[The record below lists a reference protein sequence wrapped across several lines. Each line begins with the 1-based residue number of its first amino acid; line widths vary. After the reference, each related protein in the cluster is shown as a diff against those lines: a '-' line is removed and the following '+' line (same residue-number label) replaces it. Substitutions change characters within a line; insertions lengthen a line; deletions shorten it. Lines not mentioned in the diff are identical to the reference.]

1 MSSVLIPCQCYTKSV
16 KTGSHDGLANIIFN
30 SKKATGSTRLSIF
43 YLLVKATRLLKNKT
57 KQNLPKYPDQ
67 EKTKKKQPQLKRGN
81 ARGLEVTAFPLLS
94 RICWLFDYLEK
105 RSGPNSK

>member
-1 MSSVLIPCQCYTKSV
+1 MSSVLIPCQCNTKSV

-30 SKKATGSTRLSIF
+30 SKKATGSTRLSIYLFF

-57 KQNLPKYPDQ
+57 KQTCQNTLIRK
-67 EKTKKKQPQLKRGN
+67 KTKKKQPQLKRGN

-94 RICWLFDYLEK
+94 AEFAGCSTIWKKEVA
-105 RSGPNSK
+105 

>member
-1 MSSVLIPCQCYTKSV
+1 MSSVLIPCQCNTKSV

-57 KQNLPKYPDQ
+57 KENLPKYPDQ
-67 EKTKKKQPQLKRGN
+67 EKKK
-81 ARGLEVTAFPLLS
+81 
-94 RICWLFDYLEK
+94 EK
-105 RSGPNSK
+105 RKNSHS

>member
-1 MSSVLIPCQCYTKSV
+1 MSSVLIPCQCNTKSV

-57 KQNLPKYPDQ
+57 KENLPKYPDQ
-67 EKTKKKQPQLKRGN
+67 EKKRKKKKQPQLKRGN

-94 RICWLFDYLEK
+94 AEFAGCSTIWKKEVA
-105 RSGPNSK
+105 